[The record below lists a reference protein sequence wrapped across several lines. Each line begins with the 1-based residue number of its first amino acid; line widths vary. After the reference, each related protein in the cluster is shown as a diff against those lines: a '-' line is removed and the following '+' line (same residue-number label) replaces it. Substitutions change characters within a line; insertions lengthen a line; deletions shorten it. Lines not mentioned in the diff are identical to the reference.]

1 MNVPGLLRERVIL
14 KTASRVSNGAGGW
27 TSTWADAA
35 TVDGRVV
42 TPSGRRREEL
52 AAGGRPADEVVVDL
66 ILDGRQGAVTA
77 AQRAVLADGRVFELI
92 RVDRQG
98 DLVMAAGRQV

>member
-42 TPSGRRREEL
+42 TPSVRRREEL
-52 AAGGRPADEVVVDL
+52 AAGRPADEVVVDL